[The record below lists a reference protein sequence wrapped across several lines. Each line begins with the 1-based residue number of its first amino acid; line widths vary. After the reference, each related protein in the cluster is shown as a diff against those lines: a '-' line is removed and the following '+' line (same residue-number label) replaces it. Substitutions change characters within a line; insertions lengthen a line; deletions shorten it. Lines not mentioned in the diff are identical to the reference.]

1 MSILKEEVSGTM
13 GQAARTYVGLDI
25 GTTKISCIIADTGG
39 NGTGE
44 LRVVGVGT
52 APSEGLRRGV
62 VVDLEKTVA
71 SIQRAVDEAERMAGM
86 PVKGVYAGI
95 AGDHIRSINS
105 RGVIAVSRRNNEI
118 GAADVDRVIEA
129 AKTIAIPMDR
139 EIIHVIPQEYIVD
152 DQDGIKDPVGMSGV
166 RLEAEVHIITGAV
179 TSAKNICRSIQRAG
193 LKVFDLVLEP
203 LASSHAV
210 LGEDERDLGVVVLDI
225 GGGTTDVA
233 VFFEGSIRHTAIVP
247 FGGANVTNDI
257 AIGLRTPIDKAEAV
271 KIQHGCALA
280 SLVPSADTISVSGVG
295 GRADREIA
303 RHVLA
308 SMIEPRME
316 EIFQLANK
324 EVKKNHF
331 AELLGGGV
339 VLTGGTSLM
348 PGVVELAEQVFE
360 MPVRLGAP
368 QGLGG
373 LSANVADPRFSTGVG
388 LVLHALRSE
397 GGEENGRERRG
408 AEPRRA
414 LLDPL
419 GWLKRVIYS

>member
-1 MSILKEEVSGTM
+1 MAQGS
-13 GQAARTYVGLDI
+13 RTFVGLDI
-25 GTTKISCIIADTGG
+25 GTTKISCIIADLNGG
-39 NGTGE
+39 DE
-44 LRVVGVGT
+44 LRVVGIGN

-62 VVDLEKTVA
+62 VVDLEKTVS
-71 SIQRAVDEAERMAGM
+71 SIQRAVEEAERMAGTA
-86 PVKGVYAGI
+86 VRGVHAGI

-105 RGVIAVSRRNNEI
+105 RGVIAVSRKDNEI
-118 GAADVDRVIEA
+118 GAADVSRVVEA
-129 AKTIAIPMDR
+129 AKAIAIPMDR
-139 EIIHVIPQEYIVD
+139 EIIHVIPQEFIVD

-193 LKVFDLVLEP
+193 LKVYDLVLEP

-210 LGEDERDLGVVVLDI
+210 LGHDERDLGVALLDI

-257 AIGLRTPIDKAEAV
+257 AIGLRTPIDKAEQI
-271 KIQHGCALA
+271 KIQYGCALA
-280 SLVPSADTISVSGVG
+280 SLVSSEEAVMVSGVG
-295 GRADREIA
+295 GRTDRMIS

-316 EIFQLANK
+316 EIFSLANK

-360 MPVRLGAP
+360 MPVRLGIP
-368 QGLGG
+368 HGLGG
-373 LSANVADPRFSTGVG
+373 LSANVADPRFATGVG
-388 LVLHALRSE
+388 LVLYAVRSE
-397 GGEENGRERRG
+397 NSENGSRERVG
-408 AEPRRA
+408 FGPKPPRFDIRRWFTD
-414 LLDPL
+414 LF
-419 GWLKRVIYS
+419 

>member
-1 MSILKEEVSGTM
+1 MPQVT
-13 GQAARTYVGLDI
+13 RTYVGLDI
-25 GTTKISCIIADTGG
+25 GTTKISCIIAEQKSA
-39 NGTGE
+39 GE
-44 LRVVGVGT
+44 EIHIVGVGNT
-52 APSEGLRRGV
+52 PSEGLRRGV

-71 SIQRAVDEAERMAGM
+71 SIARAVDEAERMAGV
-86 PVKGVYAGI
+86 PVKSVSAGI

-105 RGVIAVSRRNNEI
+105 RGVIAVSRKDNEI
-118 GAADVDRVIEA
+118 SRADVDRVIEA
-129 AKTIAIPMDR
+129 AKAIAIPMDR
-139 EIIHVIPQEYIVD
+139 EIIHVIPQEFTVD
-152 DQDGIKDPVGMSGV
+152 DQTGVKDPVGMSGV

-179 TSAKNICRSIQRAG
+179 TSAKNICRAIQRAG
-193 LKVFDLVLEP
+193 LKVGDLVLEP

-210 LGEDERDLGVVVLDI
+210 LDANERDLGVVLLDI

-257 AIGLRTPIDKAEAV
+257 AIGLRTPIDKAEQI
-271 KIQHGCALA
+271 KIQYGCALA
-280 SLVPSADTISVSGVG
+280 SLVSTADAVTVSGVG
-295 GRADREIA
+295 GRADREIS

-316 EIFQLANK
+316 EIFSLANK

-348 PGVVELAEQVFE
+348 PGVTELAEQVFE
-360 MPVRLGAP
+360 MPVRLGVP

-373 LSANVADPRFSTGVG
+373 LAANVADPRFSTGVG
-388 LVLHALRSE
+388 LVLHAQQAES
-397 GGEENGRERRG
+397 GEATKERRVSNGRRPGFDLRRWFSD
-408 AEPRRA
+408 
-414 LLDPL
+414 LF
-419 GWLKRVIYS
+419 

>member
-1 MSILKEEVSGTM
+1 M
-13 GQAARTYVGLDI
+13 GQAARSFVGLDI
-25 GTTKISCIIADTGG
+25 GTTKISCIIADANDEEPSGLRLVGIG
-39 NGTGE
+39 N
-44 LRVVGVGT
+44 

-71 SIQRAVDEAERMAGM
+71 SIRRAVEEAERMAGLDA
-86 PVKGVYAGI
+86 KGVHAGI
-95 AGDHIRSINS
+95 AGDHIRRINS
-105 RGVIAVSRRNNEI
+105 RGVIAVSRKDNEI
-118 GAADVDRVIEA
+118 GVQDVDRVVEA
-129 AKTIAIPMDR
+129 AKAIAIPMDR
-139 EIIHVIPQEYIVD
+139 EIIHVIPQEFIVD

-179 TSAKNICRSIQRAG
+179 TSAKNICRAIQRAG
-193 LKVFDLVLEP
+193 LRVYDLVLEP

-210 LGEDERDLGVVVLDI
+210 LGRDERDLGVVLLDA

-257 AIGLRTPIDKAEAV
+257 AIGLRTPIDKAEQI

-280 SLVPSADTISVSGVG
+280 ALVPPDDRIAVSGVG
-295 GRADREIA
+295 GRADREIS

-316 EIFQLANK
+316 EIFALANK

-348 PGVVELAEQVFE
+348 PGMVELAEQVLE
-360 MPVRLGAP
+360 MPVRLGQP

-373 LSANVADPRFSTGVG
+373 LSANVEDPRFSTGVG
-388 LVLHALRSE
+388 LVLHAAHQGASE
-397 GGEENGRERRG
+397 SNGH
-408 AEPRRA
+408 RA
-414 LLDPL
+414 A
-419 GWLKRVIYS
+419 

>member
-1 MSILKEEVSGTM
+1 MASMT
-13 GQAARTYVGLDI
+13 RTYVGLDI
-25 GTTKISCIIADTGG
+25 GTTKISCIVADQNGG
-39 NGTGE
+39 TE
-44 LRVVGVGT
+44 LRVVGVGN

-71 SIQRAVDEAERMAGM
+71 SIQRAVDEAERMAGI
-86 PVKGVYAGI
+86 PIKGVSAGI

-105 RGVIAVSRRNNEI
+105 RGVIAVSRKDNEI
-118 GAADVDRVIEA
+118 GPADVERVVEA
-129 AKTIAIPMDR
+129 AKAIAIPMDR
-139 EIIHVIPQEYIVD
+139 EIIHVIPQEFIVD
-152 DQDGIKDPVGMSGV
+152 DQDGIQDPIGMSGV

-193 LKVFDLVLEP
+193 LKVHDLVLEP

-210 LGEDERDLGVVVLDI
+210 LGPDERDLGVVLLDL

-233 VFFEGSIRHTAIVP
+233 VFFEGSIRHTAIIP

-257 AIGLRTPIDKAEAV
+257 AIGLRTPIDKAEAI

-280 SLVPSADTISVSGVG
+280 ALVPATQMVTVNGVG
-295 GRADREIA
+295 GRSDRQIS

-316 EIFQLANK
+316 EIFALANK

-348 PGVVELAEQVFE
+348 AGVVELAEQVFE
-360 MPVRLGAP
+360 MPVRLGLP
-368 QGLGG
+368 QGVSG
-373 LSANVADPRFSTGVG
+373 LSANVCDPRCSTGVG
-388 LVLHALRSE
+388 LVLHAAQ
-397 GGEENGRERRG
+397 GDAGEEVRDRRVQP
-408 AEPRRA
+408 PRGGFDLRRWFSD
-414 LLDPL
+414 LF
-419 GWLKRVIYS
+419 

>member
-1 MSILKEEVSGTM
+1 
-13 GQAARTYVGLDI
+13 
-25 GTTKISCIIADTGG
+25 
-39 NGTGE
+39 
-44 LRVVGVGT
+44 
-52 APSEGLRRGV
+52 
-62 VVDLEKTVA
+62 
-71 SIQRAVDEAERMAGM
+71 MAGV
-86 PVKGVYAGI
+86 PVKSATAGI

-105 RGVIAVSRRNNEI
+105 RGVIAVARKDNEI
-118 GAADVDRVIEA
+118 GPADVDRVVEA
-129 AKTIAIPMDR
+129 AKAIAIPMDR
-139 EIIHVIPQEYIVD
+139 EIIHVIPQEFIVD
-152 DQDGIKDPVGMSGV
+152 DQDGIKDPIGMSGV

-193 LKVFDLVLEP
+193 LKVDDLVLEP

-210 LGEDERDLGVVVLDI
+210 LGADERDLGVVLLDL

-233 VFFEGSIRHTAIVP
+233 VFFEGSIRHTAIIP

-257 AIGLRTPIDKAEAV
+257 AIGLRTPIDKAEQI

-280 SLVPSADTISVSGVG
+280 GLVPAEQTVPVPGVG
-295 GRADREIA
+295 GRADREIS

-316 EIFQLANK
+316 EIFVLANK

-360 MPVRLGAP
+360 MPVRLGVP

-373 LSANVADPRFSTGVG
+373 LSANVADPRYATGVG
-388 LVLHALRSE
+388 LVLHAAHVDRAEGATRDRKNGDRRRGFDLRSWFT
-397 GGEENGRERRG
+397 N
-408 AEPRRA
+408 
-414 LLDPL
+414 LF
-419 GWLKRVIYS
+419 

>member
-1 MSILKEEVSGTM
+1 MAQTT
-13 GQAARTYVGLDI
+13 RTYVGLDI
-25 GTTKISCIIADTGG
+25 GTTKISCIVADR
-39 NGTGE
+39 NGSDE
-44 LRVVGVGT
+44 LRVVGVGN

-71 SIQRAVDEAERMAGM
+71 SIQRAVDEAERMAGVS
-86 PVKGVYAGI
+86 VKGVSAGI

-105 RGVIAVSRRNNEI
+105 RGVIAVSRKDNEI
-118 GAADVDRVIEA
+118 GAADVERVVEA
-129 AKTIAIPMDR
+129 AKAIAIPMDR
-139 EIIHVIPQEYIVD
+139 EIIHVIPQEFIVD
-152 DQDGIKDPVGMSGV
+152 DQEGIKDPIGMSGV

-179 TSAKNICRSIQRAG
+179 TSAKNICRAIQRAG
-193 LKVFDLVLEP
+193 LKVDDLVLEP

-210 LGEDERDLGVVVLDI
+210 LGPDERDLGVVLLDL

-233 VFFEGSIRHTAIVP
+233 VFFDGSIRHTAIIP
-247 FGGANVTNDI
+247 FGGANVTNDL
-257 AIGLRTPIDKAEAV
+257 AIGLRTPIDKAEQI
-271 KIQHGCALA
+271 KIEHGCALA
-280 SLVPSADTISVSGVG
+280 AAVSADEKVLVSGVG
-295 GRADREIA
+295 GRADREIS

-316 EIFQLANK
+316 EILQLANK

-368 QGLGG
+368 SGLKG
-373 LSANVADPRFSTGVG
+373 LAAKVSDPRYSTGVG
-388 LVLHALRSE
+388 LVMHAAQ
-397 GGEENGRERRG
+397 EENGATTQGRRPG
-408 AEPRRA
+408 VGKGKISDLRRWFDE
-414 LLDPL
+414 LFF
-419 GWLKRVIYS
+419 